1 MISDDPLSFER
12 STRSELAE
20 FLVKFA
26 RGDPATLLR
35 LEINKGDDE
44 FGSLSLVLSNA
55 SAEARRVFGL
65 AVSDVLQSI
74 SDGSPHGDDASSV
87 VERMLDLTEIALV
100 NELKIEESALD
111 ALEALVVQRRPGVAS
126 IAARVLS
133 YCSYR
138 PSAVKV
144 LGELYNGL
152 DRFDPDIAG
161 YLITART
168 EHDPPT
174 ALDIPFVLPT
184 TSAFKSSGQLILA
197 VQKAVWEMFDHDD
210 ELARSGLTDQAHHW
224 PAELISLVVQ
234 ILSSVPL
241 DANES
246 ARRTAYE
253 LSKMVSRGSDDS
265 FSSVVETN
273 RMRRTSVPSTPT
285 PVPRILV
292 KAAPGFSAPQ
302 LTFGASAVTFAVT
315 RLFKSIDSQLALG
328 AASGDVW
335 HILTPPP
342 GFAEANSWDIC
353 HALMQ
358 QGLGVAG
365 APAPTFA
372 EPDLEQR
379 WITGSSAEGGQ
390 SLVQPCE
397 SPDPQSPDF
406 PSEGNPYWFRDA
418 SHAQFDSA
426 IAAIGGPQVASK
438 VRIAHFDTG
447 YDPNHHTLPTRLR
460 RDLGHNFVDDG
471 NPSDASDHSSGL
483 LTNLGH
489 GTGTLSILAG
499 TALPGQSSLGGAPF
513 AEIVP
518 VRVAN
523 RVVLFSNS
531 AIAQAF
537 DYVHELNAKGV
548 NRVDIITMSMGGL
561 ASQAWADAVNALY
574 EQGVFI
580 VTAAGNNFGNLP
592 THNIVYPARFDRVVA
607 ACGVMADRKP
617 YADLGI
623 RLMAGNYG
631 PDSKMT
637 TAIAAPTPNVPWAR
651 FGCSDIVDLDGAGTS
666 AATPQ
671 VAAAA
676 AIWLQKNRATVDAY
690 PQAWMRVEAIRSALF
705 DSAEL
710 DQQQVKRLGRGQ
722 LRANEAL
729 AKAPA
734 AAAVLRQTSR
744 DTVSFPL
751 QQVVTGLGM
760 QAAAGPQQEMLE
772 LEALQLSQSSAIES
786 VMPADPAHASP
797 GELRR
802 LAEALAADP
811 RASKALRQAL
821 TGAVQGAQVSVPVSP
836 PRGLNAIEQLHL
848 DHAVNPRVPIPAHR
862 PLRVYAYDP
871 SLGAKLD
878 TVEINEATLEVRWE
892 KDLKPGPI
900 GEYIEVIDVDPAS
913 QCCYAPVDLG
923 HPHLLTKSGLTP
935 SEASPQFHQQMA
947 YAVAMKTI
955 DHFER
960 ALGRV
965 ALWAPREIRQAGKE
979 TTTEYVDRLR
989 IYPHALRAKN
999 AYYSPEHKALL
1010 LGYFTAP
1017 ASSGEG
1023 LMQGS
1028 VVFTA
1033 VSHDVVAHETTHA
1046 LLDGVHRRFREA
1058 TNPDVFAF
1066 HEAFADIVALFQHFT
1081 LPEALSHQIA
1091 ATRGN
1096 LEQQNLL
1103 GQLAIQFGEATGR
1116 YGALRDY
1123 IGEVEQPKDGST
1135 GDAKWVRRQPKQTD
1149 YEDTKDE
1156 PHAHGAVLVAAV
1168 FDAFLQIY
1176 KRRTADLL
1184 RLATGGTGVL
1194 PVGAISID
1202 LVNRL
1207 AREASKVAAQILNI
1221 CIRALDYCPPV
1232 DIVFGEYLRALITA
1246 DTDLVPYDRLGY
1258 RTAFIEAF
1266 RDRGIY
1272 PSDVKHLSPGS
1283 LVWEPPPLPL
1293 RPEQVGNALKEMSTG
1308 WGLNSKREE
1317 AYKQSEKNR
1326 WIFWKW
1332 LMDKDQVSDDEM
1344 TALGLLR
1351 IPKPQPYKIG
1361 DQDGELREIEVHSV
1375 RPVRRVGPDG
1385 NIRSDLVVEI
1395 TQSFRPAGI
1404 PGGRFRG
1411 GCTLLIDLAT
1421 AEVRYMVRKKVVS
1434 PTRFA
1439 DQMKFGIETSDD
1451 LHSNYFADA
1460 TAARE
1465 PFALMH
1471 HVHG

>member
-1 MISDDPLSFER
+1 M
-12 STRSELAE
+12 
-20 FLVKFA
+20 
-26 RGDPATLLR
+26 
-35 LEINKGDDE
+35 
-44 FGSLSLVLSNA
+44 
-55 SAEARRVFGL
+55 
-65 AVSDVLQSI
+65 Q
-74 SDGSPHGDDASSV
+74 
-87 VERMLDLTEIALV
+87 
-100 NELKIEESALD
+100 
-111 ALEALVVQRRPGVAS
+111 
-126 IAARVLS
+126 
-133 YCSYR
+133 
-138 PSAVKV
+138 
-144 LGELYNGL
+144 
-152 DRFDPDIAG
+152 
-161 YLITART
+161 
-168 EHDPPT
+168 
-174 ALDIPFVLPT
+174 
-184 TSAFKSSGQLILA
+184 
-197 VQKAVWEMFDHDD
+197 
-210 ELARSGLTDQAHHW
+210 
-224 PAELISLVVQ
+224 
-234 ILSSVPL
+234 
-241 DANES
+241 
-246 ARRTAYE
+246 
-253 LSKMVSRGSDDS
+253 
-265 FSSVVETN
+265 
-273 RMRRTSVPSTPT
+273 
-285 PVPRILV
+285 RILV

-302 LTFGASAVTFAVT
+302 LSFGASAVTFTVT
-315 RLFKSIDSQLALG
+315 RLFKSIDTQPSFG
-328 AASGDVW
+328 AASGEVW

-342 GFAEANSWDIC
+342 GFAEANAWDIC
-353 HALMQ
+353 HSLLK
-358 QGLGVAG
+358 QGFGVAG
-365 APAPTFA
+365 APAPSFA
-372 EPDLEQR
+372 EPDFEQR

-390 SLVQPCE
+390 SLAQPCE
-397 SPDPQSPDF
+397 NADPQSPDF
-406 PSEGNPYWFRDA
+406 PLEANPYWFRAA
-418 SHAQFDSA
+418 SHSQFDSA

-460 RDLGHNFVDDG
+460 RDLGHNFVDDD
-471 NPSDASDHSSGL
+471 NPNDASDQTSGL

-499 TALPGQSSLGGAPF
+499 TALSGQSLLGGAPF

-523 RVVLFSNS
+523 RVVLFSNG

-537 DYVHELNAKGV
+537 DYVHSLNANGP

-561 ASQAWADAVNALY
+561 ASRAWADAVNALY

-592 THNIVYPARFDRVVA
+592 THNIVYPARFNRVVA
-607 ACGVMADRKP
+607 ACGVMADGKP

-631 PDSKMT
+631 PDSKMA
-637 TAIAAPTPNVPWAR
+637 TAVAAPTPNVPWAR
-651 FGCSDIVDLDGAGTS
+651 FACGDIVDFDGQGTS

-676 AIWLQKNRATVDAY
+676 AIWLQKNRAAVDAY
-690 PQAWMRVEAIRSALF
+690 PQSWMRVEAIRSALF
-705 DSAEL
+705 ASAKLNPQEL
-710 DQQQVKRLGRGQ
+710 QHLGRGE
-722 LRANEAL
+722 LRANDAL
-729 AKAPA
+729 AVAPDA
-734 AAAVLRQTSR
+734 ASALNQTDPDQASFPVLR
-744 DTVSFPL
+744 L
-751 QQVVTGLGM
+751 LTGLGM
-760 QAAAGPQQEMLE
+760 QAAAGPAREMLE
-772 LEALQLSQSSAIES
+772 LEALQLSQSAAVEDIL
-786 VMPADPAHASP
+786 PADATSASP
-797 GELRR
+797 ADLRR

-811 RASKALRQAL
+811 RASNALCEAL
-821 TGAVQGAQVSVPVSP
+821 TGVVRSVQVSVPAST

-848 DHAVNPRVPIPAHR
+848 DHAVNPRVPIPASR

-871 SLGAKLD
+871 ALGAKLD
-878 TVEINEATLEVRWE
+878 TVVINEGTLKVRWE
-892 KDLKPGPI
+892 DDLKPGPI

-913 QCCYAPVDLG
+913 QCCYAPVDLNK
-923 HPHLLTKSGLTP
+923 PYLLTQSGLTP

-955 DHFER
+955 EHFEK

-965 ALWAPREIRQAGKE
+965 AQWAPREIHQEGKE

-1017 ASSGEG
+1017 TSSGEG
-1023 LMQGS
+1023 LMKGS

-1066 HEAFADIVALFQHFT
+1066 HEAFADIVAIFQHFT
-1081 LPEALSHQIA
+1081 LPEALYHQIA
-1091 ATRGN
+1091 ATRGD

-1123 IGEVEQPKDGST
+1123 IGEVEPPKDGSA
-1135 GDAKWVRRQPKQTD
+1135 GDAKWVRRRPKQSD

-1184 RLATGGTGVL
+1184 RLATNGTGVL
-1194 PVGAISID
+1194 PAGAISVD
-1202 LVNRL
+1202 LVSRL

-1232 DIVFGEYLRALITA
+1232 DIFFGEYLRALITA
-1246 DTDLVPYDRLGY
+1246 DTDLVPYDKLGY

-1283 LVWEPPPLPL
+1283 LLWEAPPLPL
-1293 RPEQVGNALKEMSTG
+1293 RSEKVRIVLEKMSTG
-1308 WGLNSKREE
+1308 WDLNSKREE
-1317 AYKQSEKNR
+1317 AYKLSEKNR
-1326 WIFWKW
+1326 WIFWDW
-1332 LMDKDQVSDDEM
+1332 LMNRDRVNDDEAA
-1344 TALGLLR
+1344 ALGLLR
-1351 IPKPQPYKIG
+1351 IPTAQPFKIG
-1361 DQDGELREIEVHSV
+1361 DQDGELRPIEVHSV
-1375 RPVRRVGPDG
+1375 RPVRRVGPEG
-1385 NIRSDLVVEI
+1385 NILSDLVVEI
-1395 TQSFRPAGI
+1395 TQTFRPTAM
-1404 PGGRFRG
+1404 PGARFRG
-1411 GCTLLIDLAT
+1411 GCTLIIDLPT

-1434 PTRFA
+1434 PYRFA
-1439 DQMKFGIETSDD
+1439 DQMKFGMASSDG
-1451 LHSNYFADA
+1451 LHGNYFADGA
-1460 TAARE
+1460 AARE

>member
-1 MISDDPLSFER
+1 M
-12 STRSELAE
+12 
-20 FLVKFA
+20 
-26 RGDPATLLR
+26 
-35 LEINKGDDE
+35 
-44 FGSLSLVLSNA
+44 
-55 SAEARRVFGL
+55 
-65 AVSDVLQSI
+65 Q
-74 SDGSPHGDDASSV
+74 
-87 VERMLDLTEIALV
+87 
-100 NELKIEESALD
+100 
-111 ALEALVVQRRPGVAS
+111 
-126 IAARVLS
+126 
-133 YCSYR
+133 
-138 PSAVKV
+138 
-144 LGELYNGL
+144 
-152 DRFDPDIAG
+152 
-161 YLITART
+161 
-168 EHDPPT
+168 
-174 ALDIPFVLPT
+174 
-184 TSAFKSSGQLILA
+184 
-197 VQKAVWEMFDHDD
+197 
-210 ELARSGLTDQAHHW
+210 
-224 PAELISLVVQ
+224 
-234 ILSSVPL
+234 
-241 DANES
+241 
-246 ARRTAYE
+246 
-253 LSKMVSRGSDDS
+253 
-265 FSSVVETN
+265 
-273 RMRRTSVPSTPT
+273 
-285 PVPRILV
+285 RILV
-292 KAAPGFSAPQ
+292 KAAPGLSAPQ
-302 LTFGASAVTFAVT
+302 LTFGAAAVTFTAT
-315 RLFKSIDSQLALG
+315 RLFKSIDTQPALG

-335 HILTPPP
+335 HVLTPPA
-342 GFAEANSWDIC
+342 GVAEANAWDIC
-353 HALMQ
+353 HSLLQ
-358 QGLGVAG
+358 QGFGVAG

-372 EPDLEQR
+372 EPDFEQR

-390 SLVQPCE
+390 SLAQPCE
-397 SPDPQSPDF
+397 NADPQNPDF
-406 PSEGNPYWFRDA
+406 PLDSNPYWFRAA
-418 SHAQFDSA
+418 SHSQFDSA

-447 YDPNHHTLPTRLR
+447 YDPNHHTLPNRLR

-471 NPSDASDHSSGL
+471 NPNDASDQTGGL

-499 TALPGQSSLGGAPF
+499 TALPGQSLLGGAPF

-537 DYVHELNAKGV
+537 DYVHSLNANGP

-574 EQGVFI
+574 ERGVFI

-592 THNIVYPARFDRVVA
+592 THNIVYPARFNRVVA
-607 ACGVMADRKP
+607 ACGVMADGKP

-631 PDSKMT
+631 PASKMA
-637 TAIAAPTPNVPWAR
+637 TAVAAPTPNVPWAR
-651 FGCSDIVDLDGAGTS
+651 FGCSDIVDFDGQGTS

-676 AIWLQKNRATVDAY
+676 AIWLQKNRAAVDAF

-705 DSAEL
+705 GSAKLNPQEL
-710 DQQQVKRLGRGQ
+710 QRLGRGE

-729 AKAPA
+729 GKAPA
-734 AAAVLRQTSR
+734 AASELRQTDR
-744 DTVSFPL
+744 DSASFPIL
-751 QQVVTGLGM
+751 GGLTGLGM
-760 QAAAGPQQEMLE
+760 QPAASGPQQQMLE
-772 LEALQLSQSSAIES
+772 LEALQLSQSAAVEDILPVDSTGAS
-786 VMPADPAHASP
+786 PAD
-797 GELRR
+797 LRR

-811 RASKALRQAL
+811 RASNALREAL
-821 TGAVQGAQVSVPVSP
+821 TGVVRSVQVSVPAST

-848 DHAVNPRVPIPAHR
+848 DHAVNPRVPIPASR

-878 TVEINEATLEVRWE
+878 TVGINEGTLEVRWE
-892 KDLKPGPI
+892 DDLKPGPI
-900 GEYIEVIDVDPAS
+900 GKYIEVIDVDPAS
-913 QCCYAPVDLG
+913 QCCYAPVDLNN
-923 HPHLLTKSGLTP
+923 PYILTKSGLPP

-955 DHFER
+955 EHFEK

-965 ALWAPREIRQAGKE
+965 AQWAPREIHQEGKE

-1023 LMQGS
+1023 LMKGS

-1066 HEAFADIVALFQHFT
+1066 HEAFADIVAIFQHFT

-1091 ATRGN
+1091 ATRGD

-1123 IGEVEQPKDGST
+1123 IGGVEPPKDGSA
-1135 GDAKWVRRQPKQTD
+1135 GDAKWVRRRPKQTD

-1176 KRRTADLL
+1176 RRRTNDLL

-1194 PVGAISID
+1194 PAGAISVD
-1202 LVNRL
+1202 LINRL

-1246 DTDLVPYDRLGY
+1246 DTDLVPYDKLGY

-1283 LVWEPPPLPL
+1283 LLWEAPPLPL
-1293 RPEQVGNALKEMSTG
+1293 RQEKVRIVLEKMSTG
-1308 WGLNSKREE
+1308 WDLNSKREE
-1317 AYKQSEKNR
+1317 AYKLSEKNR
-1326 WIFWKW
+1326 WIFWDW
-1332 LMDKDQVSDDEM
+1332 LMNRDLVNDDEM
-1344 TALGLLR
+1344 AALGLLR
-1351 IPKPQPYKIG
+1351 IPKAQPFKIG
-1361 DQDGELREIEVHSV
+1361 DQDGELRPIEVHSV
-1375 RPVRRVGPDG
+1375 RPVRRVGPEG

-1395 TQSFRPAGI
+1395 TQTFRPTAM
-1404 PGGRFRG
+1404 PGAQFRG
-1411 GCTLLIDLAT
+1411 GCTLIIDLAT

-1434 PTRFA
+1434 PYRFA
-1439 DQMKFGIETSDD
+1439 DQMKFGMASSDG
-1451 LHSNYFADA
+1451 LYANYFADGA
-1460 TAARE
+1460 AARE